1 MKKNKVFA
9 ALDVGTTKV
18 CSIIANVG
26 DMGNFRVLGVG
37 VTPTKGMRK
46 GIVVNLDEAK
56 ESIKESVKKAEHTS
70 GMKIETAYVG
80 ITGSHISSLN
90 TRSAIAISKGD
101 RLVNPKDLKRLLEE
115 ARSIKVSSDRRL
127 LHVVPRG
134 YILDGHEGVKNPV
147 GMHGFR
153 LDVDT
158 HLVTASTAAVQ
169 NLVKAVRGAG
179 IEVEDLV
186 LEPLAAGE
194 AVLRPDEKEAGVALI
209 DIGGGTTDIALFKE
223 GSVSFTTVLPVGG
236 YQVTRDIAIGFNIPF
251 ELAEKIKIKYGN
263 LLLSG
268 EAAKSKIDGSQL
280 GLKDGQDILVSDLI
294 DIIRAR
300 IDEILR
306 MVFAAMP
313 QSEYL
318 PSLIP
323 SGLVLTGG
331 TSNLPGIDALAQEIF
346 RLPVRIGVPKD
357 IYGLADILYNPAF
370 ATSVGLLLWGTR
382 EYRGEWR
389 ASKGKFPI
397 LIGPFRRLFG
407 R

>member
-1 MKKNKVFA
+1 MKKKIFA

-18 CSIIANVG
+18 CSIIATVG
-26 DMGNFRVLGVG
+26 DSGTFRIFGVG

-46 GIVVNLDEAK
+46 GMVVNLDEAK
-56 ESIKESVKKAEHTS
+56 ESIRESVKKAEHAS
-70 GMKIETAYVG
+70 GIKMESAYVG

-90 TRSAIAISKGD
+90 TRSAVAISRGD
-101 RLVNPKDLKRLLEE
+101 RLVSPKDLKRLLEE
-115 ARSIKVSSDRRL
+115 ARSIKVPSDRRL
-127 LHVVPRG
+127 LHVVPKG
-134 YILDGHEGVKNPV
+134 YILDGHEGVKNPI

-153 LDVDT
+153 LDADT
-158 HLVTASTAAVQ
+158 HLVTASVAAIQ

-194 AVLRPDEKEAGVALI
+194 AVLRPDEKEAGVALV
-209 DIGGGTTDIALFKE
+209 DIGGGTTDIAIFE
-223 GSVSFTTVLPVGG
+223 AGNVSFTTVLPVGG
-236 YQVTRDIAIGFNIPF
+236 YQVSRDIAIGFNIPF

-280 GLKDGQDILVSDLI
+280 GLKDDQDILLSDLM

-300 IDEILR
+300 VDEILR
-306 MVFAAMP
+306 MVYAAMP

-318 PSLIP
+318 SSLIP
-323 SGLVLTGG
+323 AGLVLTGG
-331 TSNLPGIDALAQEIF
+331 TANLPGIDALARDIF

-370 ATSVGLLLWGTR
+370 ATSVGLLLWGAR
-382 EYRGEWR
+382 DYRGEWR
-389 ASKGKFPI
+389 ASKGKLSAF
-397 LIGPFRRLFG
+397 LSPFRRFFKK
-407 R
+407 